1 MADAGS
7 FIRKNLILWAVL
19 LTFVAGCA
27 GGASTV
33 KQGSSEPLAKLNN
46 IEVKETPGS
55 TIVTISTDKPV
66 SFTSVKIN
74 EPPKMVIDLAGADP
88 ASVREPIKV
97 GRGGIGYINTS
108 RVASSKRLVRLEIG
122 MDAPLASKTTQDG
135 GVINIIF
142 EKKPVPAANIAIP
155 SSPAEKIETADTAKE
170 PEAKRLQAAENAV
183 PKAER
188 VIKESAPEVKTT
200 NVKPVASPV
209 APAFPQARRVNDVT
223 FSKDGEGFQVR
234 IEGDGKIGKRDV
246 FRLGGD
252 RIVVDLPEMGASKEK
267 LSLEVGGKCLK
278 KVRLA
283 RHQQPLKVRVV
294 LDLGCAVDYDV
305 KDDGKALVVSVAPAG
320 SGVKT
325 AKAAPQAPA
334 KVEPAKAAVAP
345 VVTAKAE
352 KPAAAAAKAEAM
364 PSSSKPAAPINVYIS
379 KTNGKAVL
387 SSSPIEDAEGMTKAG
402 GDTKNYVET
411 DTKIYTGGRIS
422 FDIQDAELH
431 QVMTLLAD
439 VAGLN
444 LIMDPAD
451 VKGKVTLKLD
461 NVPWDQALDILL
473 RIYNLDKVIEGNVL
487 RVAAKAKLDDEKR
500 RELLQVAEQ
509 KKLEQ
514 QAEDLYTKTFKV
526 NYTTATDLEPKVK
539 KILTPRG
546 DSTANPRTNELIV
559 TDTRGTLDKAEKLIR
574 MLDKEV
580 NQIMIEARIVT
591 VDVGYSQSLG
601 VSWGLRKNSG
611 PNGNNPGFGV
621 AQGDKSSLEV
631 GSDGPNGSHSYTLNL
646 PTELA
651 AAAGG
656 VVGAMTWGNLLKDIN
671 LDLTISALE
680 SINKAET
687 LASPKVFTLENQAA
701 TITSGTTLYVQTTSA
716 SGTKPEPLNANLSLT
731 VTPRVTGDNFIMM
744 DVTATNNTPADP
756 PPGSTAA
763 INTQAVT
770 TSVLVKNGDT
780 VVLGGVYIKT
790 KSNGD
795 SHIPL
800 LGRIPILK
808 YLFSSN
814 TWKDTTSEL
823 LIFITPKLVRQTNQV

>member
-7 FIRKNLILWAVL
+7 FIRKYLILWAVL
-19 LTFVAGCA
+19 LAFVTGCA

-33 KQGSSEPLAKLNN
+33 KQDNSEQLARLNN
-46 IEVKETPGS
+46 IEVKENTDS
-55 TIVTISTDKPV
+55 TVVTISTDKPV
-66 SFTSVKIN
+66 SFTSVKID

-88 ASVREPIKV
+88 ASVREPIAV
-97 GRGGIGYINTS
+97 GRGGISYINTS
-108 RVASSKRLVRLEIG
+108 GVADSKKIVRLEIG

-135 GVINIIF
+135 GIINIIF
-142 EKKPVPAANIAIP
+142 EKKPVAAADEETP
-155 SSPAEKIETADTAKE
+155 SSQADEVETAITAEE
-170 PEAKRLQAAENAV
+170 PEENQQQAAKDVA
-183 PKAER
+183 P
-188 VIKESAPEVKTT
+188 IKESAPDY
-200 NVKPVASPV
+200 PP
-209 APAFPQARRVNDVT
+209 ARRVNNVT
-223 FSKDGEGFQVR
+223 FSKDGEVFQVR
-234 IEGDGKIGKRDV
+234 IEGDGKFGKRDV

-267 LSLEVGGKCLK
+267 LLLEVGGKCLK
-278 KVRLA
+278 KVRMA

-305 KDDGKALVVSVAPAG
+305 KDDGKAIVVSVAPAG
-320 SGVKT
+320 TELKT
-325 AKAAPQAPA
+325 AKATGAPA
-334 KVEPAKAAVAP
+334 
-345 VVTAKAE
+345 VTAKPDE
-352 KPAAAAAKAEAM
+352 TAAAEAAKAEA
-364 PSSSKPAAPINVYIS
+364 KPAAPINVYIS
-379 KTNGKAVL
+379 KTDGKAVI
-387 SSSPIEDAEGMTKAG
+387 SSSPIENAEGMTKAG
-402 GDTKNYVET
+402 GDTKTYVET
-411 DTKIYTGGRIS
+411 ATKIYTGGRIS
-422 FDIQDAELH
+422 FDIQDAEIDK
-431 QVMTLLAD
+431 VMKLLAD

-487 RVAAKAKLDDEKR
+487 RVAAKSKLDDEKR
-500 RELLQVAEQ
+500 KELLQVAEQ

-514 QAEDLYTKTFKV
+514 QAEDLFTKTFKV

-546 DSTANPRTNELIV
+546 DATANPRTNELIV
-559 TDTRGTLDKAEKLIR
+559 TDVRDTLVKAEQLIK

-580 NQIMIEARIVT
+580 NQILIEARIVT
-591 VDVGYSQSLG
+591 VDLGYSQSLG
-601 VSWGLRKNSG
+601 VSWGLSRKSSTSNPNAGISQGLDGTKGLKVGTGG
-611 PNGNNPGFGV
+611 PNS
-621 AQGDKSSLEV
+621 AHD
-631 GSDGPNGSHSYTLNL
+631 YTLDL
-646 PTELA
+646 PSELA

-656 VVGAMTWGNLLKDIN
+656 VVGAMSWGSVLKNVNI
-671 LDLTISALE
+671 DLTISALE
-680 SINKAET
+680 TINKAET

-800 LGRIPILK
+800 LGRIPIIK
-808 YLFSSN
+808 YLFSNN
-814 TWKDTTSEL
+814 TWSDKTSEL
-823 LIFITPKLVRQTNQV
+823 LIFITPKLVKQSNQV